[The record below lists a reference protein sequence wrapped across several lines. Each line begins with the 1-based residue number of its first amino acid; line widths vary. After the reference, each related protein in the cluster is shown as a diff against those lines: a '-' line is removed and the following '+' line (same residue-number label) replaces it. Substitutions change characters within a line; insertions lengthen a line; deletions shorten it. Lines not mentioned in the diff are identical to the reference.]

1 RSQREGGAPPLWR
14 GYSGLDA
21 VASPLAASEKTGG
34 RVLMPK
40 MSIPNGGD
48 SAITADR
55 QGAAFSPFRYTGK
68 DAGAPETNDRP
79 GPFTFCW
86 DELLTAD
93 PDDAAKFYG
102 EVFGWGA
109 EKLSMADFGGYIPL
123 QPTRVEGDDGAGTN
137 TR

>member
-102 EVFGWGA
+102 
-109 EKLSMADFGGYIPL
+109 GGSG
-123 QPTRVEGDDGAGTN
+123 RGAGERCRGGAGGRPPPPAPRATEQDG
-137 TR
+137 